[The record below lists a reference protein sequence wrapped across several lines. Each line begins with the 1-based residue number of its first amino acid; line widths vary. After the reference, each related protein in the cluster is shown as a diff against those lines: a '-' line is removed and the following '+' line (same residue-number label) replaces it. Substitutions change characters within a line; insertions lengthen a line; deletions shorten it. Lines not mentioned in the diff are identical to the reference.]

1 MIGKTRRTP
10 EEPPRRTPESPP
22 RATLDEPPR
31 GVLHRLP
38 PDEFAHWRSPP
49 PPELE
54 PWVEHWWSVRW
65 NLEGRPPRVQET
77 LPHPTVHLV
86 SEPGLAAVW
95 GVQTRRFARTLAGR
109 GSAFG
114 VKFRVGAFRGFLGA
128 PVASLLDRHV
138 PVEALFPEDA
148 AALRALAD
156 GDGAPEDEAVAVATR
171 ALRRRLPAPSAQAGL
186 AREIVALAGRDRT
199 LNDVAALARAS
210 GLAVRSLQRLFAEQ
224 VGVSPK
230 WVLRR
235 HRLHEA
241 VARAQGGEALDWAA
255 LAQELGYFD
264 QAHLIADFR
273 ALVGWTPASYAR
285 RYPDGT
291 APDTP
296 SGFTA

>member
-1 MIGKTRRTP
+1 MIGKTRR
-10 EEPPRRTPESPP
+10 
-22 RATLDEPPR
+22 TLDEPPR

-38 PDEFAHWRSPP
+38 PEEFDHWRAPP

-54 PWVEHWWSVRW
+54 PWVEHWWGVRW
-65 NLEGRPPRVQET
+65 RLEGRPPRVQET
-77 LPHPTVHLV
+77 LPHPAVHLV

-114 VKFRVGAFRGFLGA
+114 IKFRAGAFRGFLGA
-128 PVASLLDRHV
+128 PVASLLDRQV
-138 PVEALFPEDA
+138 PVQALFPADA

-156 GDGAPEDEAVAVATR
+156 DDGAPVDEAVAVATR
-171 ALRRRLPAPSAQAGL
+171 ALLRRLPAPDPQAAL
-186 AREIVALAGRDRT
+186 AREIVALADRDRG
-199 LNDVAALARAS
+199 LRDVAALARAS
-210 GLAVRSLQRLFAEQ
+210 GLAVRSLQRLFAEH

-235 HRLHEA
+235 YRLHEA

-285 RYPDGT
+285 RYADGT
-291 APDTP
+291 SPDAG
-296 SGFTA
+296 SGFKA